1 MTGKTGTT
9 VAVMQTE
16 GVMTAAV
23 DTGARPEAPELV
35 TGIGAADMTTVIIG
49 VITESM
55 TLEPGTTER
64 NTETEAPCVIATF
77 GKVQAEKKKQKPPQL
92 WEGAQQQVR
101 PFSHAKD
108 SKIDFEKAIP
118 GYAEMTPAERMKART
133 KLLLDK
139 SAKQVSS

>member
-77 GKVQAEKKKQKPPQL
+77 GKVQAEKKEAEITAALGRGTAASQAPLATPRTARSTSRKP
-92 WEGAQQQVR
+92 
-101 PFSHAKD
+101 
-108 SKIDFEKAIP
+108 
-118 GYAEMTPAERMKART
+118 YPAMQR
-133 KLLLDK
+133 
-139 SAKQVSS
+139 